1 MQRWRSGNWLI
12 RCVGGER
19 EKKKGFSCFS
29 SYMMTEKIK
38 TRCYVSELCSI
49 ITTHTT
55 YKSIHCPYTYCVC
68 IYIYALMLYMKKVAV
83 KERRKAFNDLMEYRG
98 NIRVLC
104 RVRDP
109 SSEQKLLSGGNGAG
123 TSNSAAS
130 ASADSFHGGASGVK
144 LDGDSI
150 AVTHGHTSETKR
162 WTFPRVFPL
171 DVSQEEVFEEV
182 MR

>member
-1 MQRWRSGNWLI
+1 
-12 RCVGGER
+12 
-19 EKKKGFSCFS
+19 
-29 SYMMTEKIK
+29 
-38 TRCYVSELCSI
+38 
-49 ITTHTT
+49 
-55 YKSIHCPYTYCVC
+55 
-68 IYIYALMLYMKKVAV
+68 V

-109 SSEQKLLSGGNGAG
+109 SSEQKLLGTS
-123 TSNSAAS
+123 TSNSNSAASAS
-130 ASADSFHGGASGVK
+130 ASADSFHGGASGVR

-162 WTFPRVFPL
+162 WSFPRVFPL

-182 MR
+182 IR

>member
-1 MQRWRSGNWLI
+1 
-12 RCVGGER
+12 
-19 EKKKGFSCFS
+19 
-29 SYMMTEKIK
+29 
-38 TRCYVSELCSI
+38 
-49 ITTHTT
+49 
-55 YKSIHCPYTYCVC
+55 
-68 IYIYALMLYMKKVAV
+68 MLYMKKVAV

-109 SSEQKLLSGGNGAG
+109 SSEQKLLGGTSTSN
-123 TSNSAAS
+123 SNSAAS

-162 WTFPRVFPL
+162 WSFPRVFPL

-182 MR
+182 IR